1 MSTIEI
7 PRELKRAR
15 RPKISNRCRGPG
27 LRGTCLLWET
37 SPLTLVEELL
47 LVSDSHL
54 EQTK

>member
-1 MSTIEI
+1 MGTIEL

-15 RPKISNRCRGPG
+15 RPKISNGCRGPG
-27 LRGTCLLWET
+27 LVGACLLWET
-37 SPLTLVEELL
+37 SPLTLVEDLL